1 VAIFAL
7 LVDGRQGRAFES
19 GHFVGRDDA
28 LGDGRVG
35 LDGAG
40 KHDGW
45 KGDKRRWII
54 GCHLARMQTDRWTD
68 G

>member
-40 KHDGW
+40 KHDG
-45 KGDKRRWII
+45 
-54 GCHLARMQTDRWTD
+54 
-68 G
+68 